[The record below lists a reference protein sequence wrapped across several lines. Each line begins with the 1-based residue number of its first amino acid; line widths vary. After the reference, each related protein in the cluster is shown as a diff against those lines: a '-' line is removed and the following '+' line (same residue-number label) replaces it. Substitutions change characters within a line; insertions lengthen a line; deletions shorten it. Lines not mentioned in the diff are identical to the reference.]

1 MCFRIF
7 WRRSLLE
14 KGCFIF
20 IRTSK
25 IFHLLR
31 VFECVN
37 YTFII
42 IFKILIR
49 FIFCKVN
56 TIAKII
62 ILDYT
67 ITLFDLSKEER
78 VCLKSLRCLDSNL
91 HVTSLWSY
99 FIFWSRSL
107 FIRIQFTLIRPWE
120 LPKRKKI
127 NSLLINAAFIFKLD
141 HPTICK
147 VTRFWLNFWNII

>member
-1 MCFRIF
+1 MCFGIF
-7 WRRSLLE
+7 WWRSLLE
-14 KGCFIF
+14 KSCFIF

-37 YTFII
+37 YTFVI

>member
-1 MCFRIF
+1 MSKFFYIAKRLFKMHLELADFILNGILLCFGIF

-37 YTFII
+37 YTFVI
-42 IFKILIR
+42 IFLILIR

-56 TIAKII
+56 TIVKII

-78 VCLKSLRCLDSNL
+78 VCLKSLRCLYSNF

-99 FIFWSRSL
+99 FIF
-107 FIRIQFTLIRPWE
+107 
-120 LPKRKKI
+120 
-127 NSLLINAAFIFKLD
+127 
-141 HPTICK
+141 
-147 VTRFWLNFWNII
+147 